1 MSTKSAQDQV
11 NRIGEKI
18 TSKKK
23 KIVQHQQSKSSNNT
37 KIIRLQERLAR
48 TKSEA
53 TRKSII
59 RQIQSIE
66 KKNGNIS
73 NKIVALNKDID
84 TLQKRLSNASESLRK
99 ATERE
104 LKKQQKIE
112 LDFLNKKQQANRN
125 ELTHYQSVTAEI
137 KKQQV
142 LFGTYKIDNTQAFQ
156 DKEDFSISEIVDLS
170 QRIDDVLAH
179 IEKLGMGQEVIFN
192 EIDSLK
198 EKSRK
203 ISKKDF
209 NLLLIGQLVSFGSGL
224 LTQEQLASIFQ
235 QITQMNLTKLIG
247 E

>member
-11 NRIGEKI
+11 NSIGEKI

-48 TKSEA
+48 TKSET

-112 LDFLNKKQQANRN
+112 
-125 ELTHYQSVTAEI
+125 
-137 KKQQV
+137 
-142 LFGTYKIDNTQAFQ
+142 
-156 DKEDFSISEIVDLS
+156 
-170 QRIDDVLAH
+170 
-179 IEKLGMGQEVIFN
+179 
-192 EIDSLK
+192 
-198 EKSRK
+198 
-203 ISKKDF
+203 
-209 NLLLIGQLVSFGSGL
+209 
-224 LTQEQLASIFQ
+224 
-235 QITQMNLTKLIG
+235 
-247 E
+247 